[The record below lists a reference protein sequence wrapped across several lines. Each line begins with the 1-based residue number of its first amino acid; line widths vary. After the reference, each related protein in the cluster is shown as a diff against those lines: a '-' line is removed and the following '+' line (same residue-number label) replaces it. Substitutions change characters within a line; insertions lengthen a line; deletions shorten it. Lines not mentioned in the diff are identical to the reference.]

1 MSKHLV
7 RSIKHVKQKRNL
19 SRRRTSTL
27 HPLRSVTKTDR
38 GTYIDGNV
46 EYSCM
51 PPPKCLIKAMD
62 SEWAHK
68 LIEQGIIRLN
78 SLTYHQNLERQ
89 KHNDSSTVN
98 GTLSITPQTPNAN
111 TTNKSFIWCSALPN
125 TKTSVLLGLD
135 ETYDVVIK
143 ITNIEDFIARITN
156 ALVLKGY
163 AMAMPRLGKLS
174 YHHRDAVCEDNVS
187 VNDPL
192 WRRYTFQKPIK
203 YNHQNEFRLVYTDT
217 TSTLSADEPIDLVI
231 GPCADIIEIVI
242 NKQDCSHTTI
252 PGAAALAVG

>member
-27 HPLRSVTKTDR
+27 HPLKSVTKTER
-38 GTYIDGNV
+38 GTFIDGNV

-51 PPPKCLIKAMD
+51 PPPKCLIKAME

-68 LIEQGIIRLN
+68 LIEHGIIRLN
-78 SLTYHQNLERQ
+78 SLTFHQNLERQ
-89 KHNDSSTVN
+89 KHSDSHTVIGSSST
-98 GTLSITPQTPNAN
+98 TPQTFS
-111 TTNKSFIWCSALPN
+111 TTNINKSFIWCGALPN

-163 AMAMPRLGKLS
+163 GMAMPRLGKLS
-174 YHHRDAVCEDNVS
+174 YHHRDAVCEDNES
-187 VNDPL
+187 ENDPL

-203 YNHQNEFRLVYTDT
+203 YNHQNEYRLVYTDT

-242 NKQDCSHTTI
+242 TKQDCAPMI
-252 PGAAALAVG
+252 VPGPAALAAG